1 MQNSFPLRLTRI
13 RVYPLKGAAGFDLEE
28 SEVGVRGIPGDRRWM
43 LVRPNGDFLSQ
54 RTHPRLCLIRV
65 SPSGQESE
73 GKARYSVDA
82 PGMNGLDLAPF
93 ESEEWIQVQLHQ
105 DRFSTVVG
113 NAEADRW
120 FTDFLG
126 DSCRLAYFPDRLTR
140 PVDPE
145 YAKGHTVG
153 FADGYPVHLASQDSL
168 RDLNQRLS
176 RSTTMLR
183 FRPNLVV
190 EGGVPWEED
199 EWRTVA
205 IENVILHLVKPCA
218 RCSVTTVD
226 QGTGTRGREP
236 LRTLRGFREAGG
248 KVYFGQNAVV
258 GQTGRFRVGSNVH
271 IVGKGDPRPGL
282 SPGARQA

>member
-1 MQNSFPLRLTRI
+1 MQAPFPPRLARI

-28 SEVGVRGIPGDRRWM
+28 SAVGALGIPGDRRWM
-43 LVRPNGDFLSQ
+43 LVRPNGNFLSQ

-65 SPSGQESE
+65 SPTE
-73 GKARYSVDA
+73 GNPEETVRYKVDA
-82 PGMNGLDLAPF
+82 PGMNSLGLVPF
-93 ESEEWIQVQLHQ
+93 ESDEWTQVQLHQ

-126 DSCRLAYFPDRLTR
+126 DSCRLAYFPDHLMR

-145 YAKGHTVG
+145 YARGHTVG
-153 FADGYPVHLASQDSL
+153 FADGYPIHLASQDSL
-168 RDLNQRLS
+168 DDLNRRLPQN
-176 RSTTMLR
+176 TTMLQY
-183 FRPNLVV
+183 RPNLVV
-190 EGGVPWEED
+190 EGGGAWEED
-199 EWRTVA
+199 RWRTVA

-236 LRTLRGFREAGG
+236 LRSLRRFREAGG
-248 KVYFGQNAVV
+248 KAYFGQNAVV
-258 GQTGRFRVGSNVH
+258 GRTGRFRVGSNVH
-271 IVGKGDPRPGL
+271 IVGKGAPRPGL
-282 SPGARQA
+282 SPGSRGA